1 VQKIKAQGLEI
12 VVWGE
17 VGDLEV
23 EGQVGPIDPQPQHA
37 RPGTRVLAHVWHI
50 LAYAFALRH
59 RLVH

>member
-1 VQKIKAQGLEI
+1 V
-12 VVWGE
+12 GE

-50 LAYAFALRH
+50 LAYAFAFRH
-59 RLVH
+59 RRVH